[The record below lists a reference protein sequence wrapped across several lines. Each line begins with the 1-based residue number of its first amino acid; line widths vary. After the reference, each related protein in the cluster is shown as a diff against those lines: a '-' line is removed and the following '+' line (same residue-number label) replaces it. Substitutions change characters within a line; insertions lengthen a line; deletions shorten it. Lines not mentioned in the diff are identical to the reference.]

1 MTTSYEQLKITDE
14 TQVNK
19 LPCLSIKLIIV
30 LLMTAFISGCFSKEP
45 PIVPATIINAEVLA
59 SDVINPDG
67 EGRPSPIV
75 VRIYELKNLGT
86 FNTVEFFPL
95 YNEEAATFGDDLVYR
110 EEFSLIPGSKKL
122 YTRTPTAD
130 TQYLA
135 VIAAFRNID
144 QAIWKAV
151 VPIPAERITN
161 LIIQLDRLTV
171 SIRAE

>member
-1 MTTSYEQLKITDE
+1 M
-14 TQVNK
+14 NK
-19 LPCLSIKLIIV
+19 LSSRSITLIIT
-30 LLMTAFISGCFSKEP
+30 LLMTAVISGCFSKDP
-45 PIVPATIINAEVLA
+45 PPVPATIINAEVLA

-75 VRIYELKNLGT
+75 VRLYELKNLGT

-95 YNEEAATFGDDLVYR
+95 YNEEADTLGDDLVYR
-110 EEFSLIPGSKKL
+110 EEFSLVPGGKKL
-122 YTRTPTAD
+122 YTRTPAAD

-144 QAIWKAV
+144 QAIWKAA
-151 VPIPAERITN
+151 VPIPAERVTN
-161 LIIQLDRLTV
+161 LIIQLDSLSV

>member
-1 MTTSYEQLKITDE
+1 MRPI
-14 TQVNK
+14 VNK
-19 LPCLSIKLIIV
+19 LPSRSITLIIA
-30 LLMTAFISGCFSKEP
+30 LLMTAVISGCFSKDP
-45 PIVPATIINAEVLA
+45 PPAPATIINAEVLA

-75 VRIYELKNLGT
+75 VRLYELKNLGT
-86 FNTVEFFPL
+86 FNTIEFFPL
-95 YNEEAATFGDDLVYR
+95 YNEEAATLGDDLVYR
-110 EEFSLIPGSKKL
+110 EEFSLIPGGKKL
-122 YTRTPTAD
+122 YTRTPAAD

-144 QAIWKAV
+144 QATWKAA

-161 LIIQLDRLTV
+161 LIIQLDRLSV

>member
-1 MTTSYEQLKITDE
+1 MRPI
-14 TQVNK
+14 VNK
-19 LPCLSIKLIIV
+19 LPSRSITLIIV
-30 LLMTAFISGCFSKEP
+30 LLMTAVISGCFSKDP
-45 PIVPATIINAEVLA
+45 PAAPAAPATIINAEVLA

-75 VRIYELKNLGT
+75 VRLYELKNLGT

-95 YNEEAATFGDDLVYR
+95 YNEEAATLGDDLVYR
-110 EEFSLIPGSKKL
+110 EEFSLMPGGKKL
-122 YTRTPTAD
+122 YTRTPAAD

-144 QAIWKAV
+144 QATWKAA

-161 LIIQLDRLTV
+161 LIHSTG
-171 SIRAE
+171 